1 MDEDN
6 AGQKEERVPNA
17 KVKQS
22 VPKAAKLI
30 DANVEFL
37 PRPPVKSN
45 KIKSSVKENRVLPI
59 ISRPTKDG
67 AVAPKRKNPKK
78 VNWADQS
85 KNSPLQEIRYIAL
98 EGNGKKI
105 PEDKRYLKKIHFLVI
120 NF

>member
-6 AGQKEERVPNA
+6 AVQKEERVPNV
-17 KVKQS
+17 KIKQS
-22 VPKAAKLI
+22 VPKAVKLI

-37 PRPPVKSN
+37 PRPPVKSTKN
-45 KIKSSVKENRVLPI
+45 IKSSVKENRVLPI

-105 PEDKRYLKKIHFLVI
+105 PEDKR
-120 NF
+120 